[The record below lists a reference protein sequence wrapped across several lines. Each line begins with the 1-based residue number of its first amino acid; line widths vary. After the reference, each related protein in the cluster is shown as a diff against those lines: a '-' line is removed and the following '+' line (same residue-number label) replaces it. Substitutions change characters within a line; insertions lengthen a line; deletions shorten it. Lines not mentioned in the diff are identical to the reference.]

1 MIEMIELNILEFY
14 IRLLMVYNRENEMCI
29 FSKRNVHF
37 SLFFR
42 NLSSSFKFIQDW
54 KEKERLTVI

>member
-1 MIEMIELNILEFY
+1 
-14 IRLLMVYNRENEMCI
+14 MCI